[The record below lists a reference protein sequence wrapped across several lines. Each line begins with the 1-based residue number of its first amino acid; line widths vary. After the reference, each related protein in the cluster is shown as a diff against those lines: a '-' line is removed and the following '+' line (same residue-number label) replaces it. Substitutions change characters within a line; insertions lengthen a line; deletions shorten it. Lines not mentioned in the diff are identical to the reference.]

1 MPVKVGGSY
10 VSEAAYSFAKA
21 QVTDKTEESG
31 VMKSLAE
38 KFPNLKFSVGTAPF
52 SGKGLNNVS
61 ISPKFLKQMEKDPEK
76 RLEYEALIYDI
87 AHTDVQ
93 SGRAPEHKLKSHGF
107 IIEDDGGL
115 RSWGIS
121 EYSDGNKR
129 SQSHVKRS
137 AKKNWWQEILDK
149 QPGKKKKSAAKDL
162 LEKLAEKKKETS
174 PAMQEKEDGSLGLL
188 AAWRVP
194 DHNVDK
200 ILKEN
205 AEKIMSIPFNGNPV
219 LAKAYL
225 ENTKVTGKSPEFKNT
240 NELTK
245 YLRDNFKVVGAGMA
259 KISSKYLQKCLTDE
273 ESRHKLFDNLR
284 AADESYASRKD
295 EVGFQG
301 MQVSVDD
308 DGEMTMESSKRTVS
322 INEDK
327 RRRQIAAAA
336 TRGDMQAVLAILE
349 QDLQELEDGYK
360 QNACD
365 AAEVEKAKKLIEQA
379 KEQMGRLPDRPPT
392 MAEASAQTINM
403 LI

>member
-1 MPVKVGGSY
+1 
-10 VSEAAYSFAKA
+10 
-21 QVTDKTEESG
+21 
-31 VMKSLAE
+31 
-38 KFPNLKFSVGTAPF
+38 
-52 SGKGLNNVS
+52 
-61 ISPKFLKQMEKDPEK
+61 
-76 RLEYEALIYDI
+76 
-87 AHTDVQ
+87 
-93 SGRAPEHKLKSHGF
+93 
-107 IIEDDGGL
+107 
-115 RSWGIS
+115 
-121 EYSDGNKR
+121 
-129 SQSHVKRS
+129 
-137 AKKNWWQEILDK
+137 
-149 QPGKKKKSAAKDL
+149 
-162 LEKLAEKKKETS
+162 
-174 PAMQEKEDGSLGLL
+174 
-188 AAWRVP
+188 
-194 DHNVDK
+194 
-200 ILKEN
+200 
-205 AEKIMSIPFNGNPV
+205 
-219 LAKAYL
+219 
-225 ENTKVTGKSPEFKNT
+225 
-240 NELTK
+240 
-245 YLRDNFKVVGAGMA
+245 MA

>member
-10 VSEAAYSFAKA
+10 VSEAAYSFARA
-21 QVTDKTEESG
+21 QVKDKAEDSG

-52 SGKGLNNVS
+52 SGTGLNNVS
-61 ISPKFLKQMEKDPEK
+61 ISPKILKQMEQDPEK

-115 RSWGIS
+115 RAWGIS
-121 EYSDGNKR
+121 EGANCKQR
-129 SQSHVKRS
+129 QQTKVRRS
-137 AKKNWWQEILDK
+137 AKKNWWQE
-149 QPGKKKKSAAKDL
+149 L
-162 LEKLAEKKKETS
+162 LEKLSRPQK
-174 PAMQEKEDGSLGLL
+174 
-188 AAWRVP
+188 
-194 DHNVDK
+194 
-200 ILKEN
+200 
-205 AEKIMSIPFNGNPV
+205 
-219 LAKAYL
+219 
-225 ENTKVTGKSPEFKNT
+225 EFKNT
-240 NELTK
+240 NELTS
-245 YLRDNFKVVGAGMA
+245 YLRDNYQVYSGGMTQ
-259 KISSKYLQKCLTDE
+259 ISGKYLRKCVTDSD
-273 ESRHKLFDNLR
+273 SRDKLFAALQ

-301 MQVSVDD
+301 MRVIIDD
-308 DGEMTMESSKRTVS
+308 EGEVTMESSKRTVS